1 MPTSIE
7 HLRAEDDGLLTPEVG
22 PWSEDKYRLISL
34 YAQLF
39 SKGMKK
45 KWDTRVYVD
54 LYAGAGFG
62 RVKGTET
69 RLRGSPLIALSV
81 EYPFDKY
88 IFCDEDP
95 AKLDALRQR
104 VKRLAP
110 EADVAYIEGN
120 CDDRVTDILRAIPK
134 GSSVR
139 KVLSLCL
146 VDPYDFGFKFE
157 TLERLSA
164 VYMDFLLLLA
174 AQMDA
179 NRNYSHYTA
188 VGNTKIAEA
197 LGCEDWRAKWKASNL
212 ARDRFPVFLAE
223 EFSQSMS
230 ALGYLPRKA
239 HDMKLVK
246 TYENNMALYYL
257 ALFSKHPTAYDFWK
271 DVLKYGS
278 DQRKLWD

>member
-1 MPTSIE
+1 MPTSTE
-7 HLRAEDDGLLTPEVG
+7 RLRAEDDGLLTPEVG

-157 TLERLSA
+157 RWSAFPLSTWT
-164 VYMDFLLLLA
+164 
-174 AQMDA
+174 
-179 NRNYSHYTA
+179 S
-188 VGNTKIAEA
+188 
-197 LGCEDWRAKWKASNL
+197 C
-212 ARDRFPVFLAE
+212 
-223 EFSQSMS
+223 FS
-230 ALGYLPRKA
+230 
-239 HDMKLVK
+239 
-246 TYENNMALYYL
+246 
-257 ALFSKHPTAYDFWK
+257 
-271 DVLKYGS
+271 
-278 DQRKLWD
+278 